1 MLTLRSFP
9 LRSARYHWRSNL
21 PVLLGVA
28 VGSAVLA
35 GALLVGDSL
44 RGSLRDRA
52 VRQLNGV
59 GTAYVGTRLVRSV
72 LAERIIGTTWPAL
85 LLQGS
90 AQSEPS
96 PGLQKRLGRATVIG
110 LDANGYDW
118 FGLPARAD
126 GHPQVVLSAAAADH
140 LQLGVGGTI
149 EIGVEKMSAVPRSSV
164 LGRRGL
170 DDIAT
175 TVKLSVGAVLPR
187 DHRMNDFSLLP
198 NPAAAVNVFVPLD
211 VLQKQIGK
219 PGKVNALLGMKNFN
233 AEAMSASLAEALTL
247 DDWRLR
253 VRIAGKPKK
262 YVSVE
267 SEQLV
272 LDPATVRSVE
282 AAAKAVGTH
291 SERTFSYLANAISLG
306 DKPVWNK
313 DASDESKVIG
323 YSTVAALD
331 PSAAPPLGPFLPKD
345 VSQLADDE
353 IVLAEW
359 PGSPFD
365 PSVLKRGDPVTLT
378 YFKPEMEASVE
389 EAAHTF
395 RFAGF
400 IPLTGPADDPDLTPP
415 FPGITDKL
423 RISDWDSP
431 FELNMRRVRPRD
443 EKFWDDHKT
452 TPKAYVTRATGE
464 KLWGSRFGDVTSVRV
479 APIPGLSVEQTAEKL
494 RAELPKHLDPTAAG
508 LVFEPTRDRLLTASR
523 GGTDFGGLFLGFS
536 FFLIASALLLVGLL
550 FRLALDRRAKEVG
563 LLLAA
568 GYPVGRVRR
577 LLLLEGVAVAAVGSL
592 LGLVAAVG
600 YAQGLIVVLTEL
612 WPDAEVGK
620 FLTLHVGPG
629 SLVAGFV
636 AAVVMAAGTLWYGL
650 RGLVKVP
657 APALLRGETSVP
669 ELAATAARR
678 PIASLISA
686 GLLIIAGVGM
696 LATGGSQS
704 NPDFRAMTFFAG
716 GGSLLAAG
724 LLIGRAWLRWPRTDT
739 ARGPAGLGR
748 RNATRNPGRSLITAG
763 LIASATFL
771 LVAVESFRRR
781 PDADF
786 LSETG
791 GSGGFPLLAEADVP
805 VFQPFD
811 REPGK
816 GDLLDRL
823 REGYQ
828 KAEARDPA
836 GPSRQQR
843 LEAAEQAL
851 KDVTTFPFRLQGG
864 DDASCLN
871 LYQAGRPRVLGVPDA
886 LVRRGGFK
894 FADTEAVAA
903 EEKANPWLLLAKPRD
918 DGAIPVFAEQN
929 TAMWMLKTMVGGTLQ
944 QPDGDGR
951 MVTLR
956 LVGTLQDSVFQSEVL
971 MGDANFRRL
980 YPRQEGFRIFLVAC
994 PPEKEKDVAGLLETG
1009 LRANGMTVTSTRDR
1023 VAAYQ
1028 KVVGTYLTTFQ
1039 LLGGLGL
1046 LLGVLGLG
1054 VVVLRAVWERVGEL
1068 ALLRAVGY
1076 RTRALQM
1083 MVLAENLLLLGLGV
1097 GIGLL
1102 AAAASVAP
1110 NLALGATINV
1120 GRLAVLLGSVVAAGV
1135 GVGVLATRSV
1145 GQVPLVPALRKE

>member
-1 MLTLRSFP
+1 MLTLRSLP
-9 LRSARYHWRSNL
+9 LRTARYHWRSNL
-21 PVLLGVA
+21 PVMLGVA

-52 VRQLNGV
+52 LRQLNGV
-59 GTAYVGTRLVRSV
+59 RTAYVGTRLVNAN
-72 LAERIIGTTWPAL
+72 LMERLTGTTWPAL

-96 PGLQKRLGRATVIG
+96 PGLHKRLDRVAVIG
-110 LDANGYDW
+110 MDGNGYDW

-140 LQLGVGGTI
+140 LQLGVGGMI
-149 EIGVEKMSAVPRSSV
+149 ELGVEKMSAVPRSSV

-170 DDIAT
+170 EDTAT
-175 TVKLSVGAVLPR
+175 TFKLPVAVVLPP
-187 DHRMNDFSLLP
+187 DHKMNEFGLDP
-198 NPAAAVNVFVPLD
+198 NPVAPVNVFIPLD
-211 VLQKQIGK
+211 ILQGQVGK
-219 PGKVNALLGMKNFN
+219 PGRVNALLGLKYG
-233 AEAMSASLAEALTL
+233 ASAMSASLADALTL
-247 DDWRLR
+247 DDWGIR
-253 VRIAGKPKK
+253 VRVAEKRKA

-272 LDPATVRSVE
+272 LDPPTVRATE
-282 AAAKAVGTH
+282 AAAKSIGSR
-291 SERTFSYLANAISLG
+291 SERTYSYLANAISLG
-306 DKPVWNK
+306 DKSVWNK

-331 PSAAPPLGPFLPKD
+331 PSATAPLGPFLPPG
-345 VSQLADDE
+345 VATLADDE
-353 IVLAEW
+353 IVLLDW
-359 PGSPFD
+359 LGSPFD
-365 PSVLKRGDPVTLT
+365 PSVLKPGDPVTVT
-378 YFKPEMEASVE
+378 YFKPEMEAAVE
-389 EAAHTF
+389 EAAKTF

-400 IPLTGPADDPDLTPP
+400 VPLAGPADDPDLTPP

-423 RISDWDSP
+423 KITDWDSP

-443 EKFWDDHKT
+443 EEFWNKHKT
-452 TPKAYVTRATGE
+452 TPKAYVTRAAGE

-479 APIPGLSVEQTAEKL
+479 APAPGLTVEQTADKL
-494 RAELPKHLDPTAAG
+494 RAELPKHLDPAAAG
-508 LVFEPTRDRLLTASR
+508 LVFEPTRDRLLAASR
-523 GGTDFGGLFLGFS
+523 GGTDFGALFLGFS
-536 FFLIASALLLVGLL
+536 SFLIASALLLVGLL

-577 LLLLEGVAVAAVGSL
+577 LLLVEGVAVAAAGAL
-592 LGLVAAVG
+592 LGLIAAVG
-600 YAQGLIVVLTEL
+600 YARGLIYVLVEL

-620 FLTLHVGPG
+620 YLTLHVGAG

-636 AAVVMAAGTLWYGL
+636 GTVLMAAATLWFGL

-657 APALLRGETSVP
+657 APALLRGET
-669 ELAATAARR
+669 AAAEPSSSTARR
-678 PIASLISA
+678 PTASLVVA
-686 GLLIIAGVGM
+686 GVLILAGVGM
-696 LATGGSQS
+696 LAAGGPQS
-704 NPDFRAMTFFAG
+704 NPDLRAMTFFG
-716 GGSLLAAG
+716 GGAALLAAG
-724 LLIGRAWLRWPRTDT
+724 LLAGRAWLRWPRSTP
-739 ARGPAGLGR
+739 ARGPSGLGR
-748 RNATRNPGRSLITAG
+748 RNASRNPTRSQLTAG

-786 LSETG
+786 LDVNG

-823 REGYQ
+823 REVYQ
-828 KAEARDPA
+828 KAEARDPS
-836 GPSRQQR
+836 GPTRQQR
-843 LEAAEQAL
+843 LQTAEDAL
-851 KDVTTFPFRLQGG
+851 KDVAAEPFRLQGG

-871 LYQAGRPRVLGVPDA
+871 LYQAGRPRVLGVPDS
-886 LVRRGGFK
+886 LVQRGGFK
-894 FADTEAVAA
+894 FAETEAVTA
-903 EEKANPWLLLAKPRD
+903 EEKANPWLLLTKPRD
-918 DGAIPVFAEQN
+918 DGAVPVFVEQN
-929 TAMWMLKTMVGGTLQ
+929 TAMWMLKTAVGGELQ

-956 LVGTLQDSVFQSEVL
+956 IVGTLQDSVFQSELL

-980 YPRQEGFRIFLVAC
+980 YPRQEGFRVFLVGC
-994 PPEKEKDVAGLLETG
+994 PPDKGKDVAGLLETG
-1009 LRANGMTVTSTRDR
+1009 LRANGLTVTPTRDR

-1054 VVVLRAVWERVGEL
+1054 VVVLRGVWERVGEL

-1076 RTRALQM
+1076 RTRALQT
-1083 MVLAENLLLLGLGV
+1083 MVLAENLLLLSLGV

-1102 AAAASVAP
+1102 AAVASVAP
-1110 NLALGATINV
+1110 NVTLGGSVNV
-1120 GRLAVLLGSVVAAGV
+1120 GRLAGLLGAVVVAGV
-1135 GVGVLATRSV
+1135 VVGVLATRSV
-1145 GQVPLVPALRKE
+1145 GRVPLVPALRKD